1 MGDAAHSMTPWQ
13 GAGAGQAIEDAMIL
27 DAVLQAVRDPT
38 QLNAAFRAYDEVRR
52 PRTQQVVA
60 SAKITGSITCGRGPG
75 VGMDVN
81 KLRQA
86 RSNRWKFIHGLDMK
100 EHKKAALQAMHSMI
114 EQKVQG

>member
-1 MGDAAHSMTPWQ
+1 MGDAAQTMTPWQ
-13 GAGAGQAIEDAMIL
+13 GAGAGQAIEDVMIL
-27 DAVLQAVRDPT
+27 DTVLQAVREPS

-81 KLRQA
+81 KLCQTRA
-86 RSNRWKFIHGLDMK
+86 NRLKFIHELDMK
-100 EHKKAALQAMHSMI
+100 EHKNAALAAMYSTT
-114 EQKVQG
+114 EQKG